1 MSSAFDPFVSSRG
14 QAVYR
19 AFTGKNHP
27 IDDCR
32 YSLTLSAGH
41 TAANERGMKLLAFL
55 LRRWGASDL
64 TQLSVLLKRCG
75 GRVTIHCP
83 CLRTEV

>member
-14 QAVYR
+14 QTLYR

-55 LRRWGASDL
+55 LRRWGASD
-64 TQLSVLLKRCG
+64 CG